1 MSTISI
7 ASSIRLT
14 HPGFIRRADLSASTS
29 VQTSPLPATPAAAS
43 PPPSTVSSPIIEVPV
58 VPPPKPKELYDKGIQ
73 TADFSTSTRDDLPSS
88 ADPNSHAGGV
98 GKEDTEELRARIMAE
113 LEEERKQLDAEIAEE
128 KRKAELQLEEERA
141 RGLSQPALA
150 SVLASPPFL
159 DFLNSSSKIVQRA
172 LSDSYDYLRDYT
184 VSATDENADTD
195 GAKVR
200 LLGSWYD
207 DKWGR
212 GRSVTDV
219 DWSPKVGCSSMLAV
233 ADSAD
238 SRFPRPV
245 PRALR
250 RILQQEPDGRQRAGW
265 YRLRLE
271 PAP

>member
-1 MSTISI
+1 
-7 ASSIRLT
+7 
-14 HPGFIRRADLSASTS
+14 
-29 VQTSPLPATPAAAS
+29 
-43 PPPSTVSSPIIEVPV
+43 
-58 VPPPKPKELYDKGIQ
+58 
-73 TADFSTSTRDDLPSS
+73 
-88 ADPNSHAGGV
+88 
-98 GKEDTEELRARIMAE
+98 MAE
-113 LEEERKQLDAEIAEE
+113 LEEERKHLDAEIAEE

-184 VSATDENADTD
+184 VSATDENADAD

-219 DWSPKVGCSSMLAV
+219 DWSPKVS
-233 ADSAD
+233 
-238 SRFPRPV
+238 
-245 PRALR
+245 
-250 RILQQEPDGRQRAGW
+250 
-265 YRLRLE
+265 
-271 PAP
+271 